1 MAIIRTNKYLYQVP
15 SLTEDPTPGSSLMYF
30 QLDAVNKTTLAYQM
44 DTMLN
49 LNPASYL
56 PVTFGNSNAALTE
69 GGGASG
75 GVLLLKGEV
84 THCRHTVYNTQ
95 SVLGDNIDLAPW
107 ASMDPTRPIVQTRS
121 DTMGNNTH
129 MMMSYTFIPGTA
141 SNTTYYNRRVGTGD
155 YSSSPPLT
163 NSSVT
168 VGHCVFPLFLN
179 PNTGNIV
186 CYDAAQTIIGPGT
199 TQGASFTG
207 TFGAAFT
214 FQFITAVSGTKSM
227 QFVGTGNDGYAV
239 YLHIDVGND
248 YTQNFFKYNDSNNT
262 AAVLNSFT
270 AVPAANAAAN
280 GHAGGAR
287 TALTN
292 TGGNFCM
299 KLASRTF
306 TNPNTSKTGF
316 YVPYF
321 DTNAKYCPQYFEWDK
336 NTQTF
341 TRNTNTTVGYG
352 GLAQSNYWAH
362 DATSAATAS
371 TIYGMERAYVNESFT
386 SGGTRYVTLMYLHGA
401 GGVLDGNALQRIF
414 VTYSVNP
421 TDYTALSVH
430 SSVTIPQTP
439 KNIVWLNDDR
449 TLMGVFAHTAF
460 YIYSFASVGG
470 WALTATFP
478 YQFNAVGRDSL
489 GRIWAQD
496 NGPYNYGR
504 IHLLSGSVPTTVS
517 VVPAQSSYTY
527 AGTTINSTLALNA
540 YDATGA
546 RMVANVTL
554 TAGSTALKFVDGSSN
569 QVSTITVT
577 TSASVDTT
585 VNIAVIGAGST
596 SITTSVVF

>member
-30 QLDAVNKTTLAYQM
+30 QLDAFDKTTLAYQM
-44 DTMLN
+44 DSTLL

-56 PVTFGNSNAALTE
+56 PITFGNSASNVTETMGAL
-69 GGGASG
+69 GGI
-75 GVLLLKGEV
+75 LMLKGEV

-95 SVLGDNIDLAPW
+95 SVVGDNIDLAPW
-107 ASMDPTRPIVQTRS
+107 ASMDPTRPITHTRS
-121 DTMGNNTH
+121 DTQGTNTH
-129 MMMSYTFIPGTA
+129 MMMSYNFIPGTVA
-141 SNTTYYNRRVGTGD
+141 NTTYYNRRLGTGD

-163 NSSVT
+163 NSSIT
-168 VGHCVFPLFLN
+168 TSHAIFPLFLN
-179 PNTGNIV
+179 TATNNIV
-186 CYDAAQTIIGPGT
+186 CYDAAQGITNPGT
-199 TQGASFTG
+199 TQGAAFTG

-214 FQFITAVSGTKSM
+214 FQFVTAVSGTKSM

-239 YLHIDVGND
+239 FMHVDVGND
-248 YTQNFFKYNDSNNT
+248 YTQNFYRYNDSNNT
-262 AAVLNSFT
+262 ASVLTSFT
-270 AVPAANAAAN
+270 AIPTANAATN

-287 TALTN
+287 TAVTN
-292 TGGNFCM
+292 GGGNFCV

-306 TNPNTSKTGF
+306 TNPNTSKPAF

-336 NTQTF
+336 AGATF
-341 TRNTNTTVGYG
+341 TRNTNTTVAYG
-352 GLAQSNYWAH
+352 VGSQATYWTH
-362 DATSAATAS
+362 DAVSAATAS
-371 TIYGMERAYVNESFT
+371 TIYGMERAYVNESFV

-401 GGVLDGNALQRIF
+401 GGVLDATPTQRTF
-414 VTYSVNP
+414 VTYSVNA
-421 TDYTALSVH
+421 TDYTALTYH
-430 SSVTIPQTP
+430 SSVVIPQTP
-439 KNIVWLNDDR
+439 KNIVWLDDDR
-449 TLMGVFAHTAF
+449 DLMGVFGHTSF
-460 YIYSFASVGG
+460 YIYSFSSG
-470 WALTATFP
+470 WNLTATFP

-496 NGPYNYGR
+496 NGPFNYGR
-504 IHLLSGSVPTTVS
+504 VHLLSGSVPTTVS
-517 VVPAQSSYTY
+517 VVPAQSTYTY
-527 AGTTINSTLALNA
+527 AGTTISSTIALNA

-569 QVSTITVT
+569 QVSTITVA
-577 TSASVDTT
+577 TSASADTT

>member
-30 QLDAVNKTTLAYQM
+30 QLDAFDKTTLAYQM
-44 DTMLN
+44 DSTLL

-56 PVTFGNSNAALTE
+56 PITFGNSASNVTETMGAL
-69 GGGASG
+69 GGI
-75 GVLLLKGEV
+75 LMLKGEV

-95 SVLGDNIDLAPW
+95 SVVGDNIDLAPW
-107 ASMDPTRPIVQTRS
+107 ASMDPTRPIIQSRS
-121 DTMGNNTH
+121 DTQGNNTH
-129 MMMSYTFIPGTA
+129 MMMSYNFIPGTVA
-141 SNTTYYNRRVGTGD
+141 NTTFYNRRLGTGD

-163 NSSVT
+163 NSSIT
-168 VGHCVFPLFLN
+168 TSHAIFPLYLN
-179 PNTGNIV
+179 TATGNIV
-186 CYDAAQTIIGPGT
+186 CYDAAQGITNPGT
-199 TQGASFTG
+199 TQGAAFTG
-207 TFGAAFT
+207 TFGATFT
-214 FQFITAVSGTKSM
+214 FQFVTAVSGTKSM

-239 YLHIDVGND
+239 FMHIDVGND
-248 YTQNFFKYNDSNNT
+248 YTQNFYRYNDSANT
-262 AAVLNSFT
+262 ASVLNSFT
-270 AVPAANAAAN
+270 AVPAANAATN

-287 TALTN
+287 TAVTN
-292 TGGNFCM
+292 GGGNFCV

-306 TNPNTSKTGF
+306 TNPNTSKPAF

-336 NTQTF
+336 AGSTF
-341 TRNTNTTVGYG
+341 TRNTNTTVAYSVGS
-352 GLAQSNYWAH
+352 QSTYWTH
-362 DATSAATAS
+362 DATSVATAS

-401 GGVLDGNALQRIF
+401 GGVLDATATQRTF
-414 VTYSVNP
+414 VTYSVNA
-421 TDYTALSVH
+421 TDYTALTYH
-430 SSVTIPQTP
+430 SSVVIPQTP

-449 TLMGVFAHTAF
+449 TLMGVFGHTAF
-460 YIYSFASVGG
+460 YIYSFSSG
-470 WALTATFP
+470 WNLTATFP

-496 NGPYNYGR
+496 NGPFNYGR
-504 IHLLSGSVPTTVS
+504 VHLLSGSVPTTVS
-517 VVPAQSSYTY
+517 VVPAQSTYTY
-527 AGTTINSTLALNA
+527 AGTTINSTIALNA

-554 TAGSTALKFVDGSSN
+554 TAGSTALKFVSGGN
-569 QVSTITVT
+569 QVSTITVA
-577 TSASVDTT
+577 TSASADTT